1 LIFVHG
7 THGTMCQDVPSVQGF
22 QKCKAKAFS
31 VLQLDQLQQLGMA
44 AMMRHVMR
52 YGKMSDVN

>member
-1 LIFVHG
+1 
-7 THGTMCQDVPSVQGF
+7 MCQDVPSVQGF

-44 AMMRHVMR
+44 AVMRHVMR